1 MSAPAVRVEGISKR
15 YRIGS
20 GSARYGRLTESLWE
34 ALTRPAS
41 RRRSRGEGEASR
53 TLWAL
58 QDVSLEVGAGEAVG
72 IIGRNGAGKTTL
84 LKILSR
90 ITEPTKGRATLAGRV
105 GSLLEVGTGF
115 HPELTGREN
124 VLLNGAILGMRR
136 REINRKFDDIVGFAE
151 VERFIDT
158 PVKRYSSGM
167 LVRLAFAVAA
177 HLEPDILIVD
187 EVLAVGDAS
196 FQKRSMGKMGEVATE
211 GRTVLFVSHNMAAVQ
226 ALCKRGF
233 LLESGR
239 LTAEG
244 PVQQVLQEYARQGA
258 SSDVALG
265 VAKSRQGDGRLRIE
279 RFHTR
284 SGSAGQ
290 MLTCGASAELILT
303 YSSSAELRN
312 VHFSM
317 ALHSLLGEP
326 VMYLSNELSGD
337 WFDELPRSGQISCSF
352 EHLPLLPGTYRV
364 TLFSSVGGV
373 TADWVVDAAT
383 IEVGSGDFFGSGKL
397 PDREYGSIAVHHRWS
412 AGRE

>member
-1 MSAPAVRVEGISKR
+1 LWDAL
-15 YRIGS
+15 
-20 GSARYGRLTESLWE
+20 AR
-34 ALTRPAS
+34 PVS
-41 RRRSRGEGEASR
+41 RRRAGGADDVRR

-58 QDVSLEVGAGEAVG
+58 RDVSLEVEVGEAVG

-226 ALCKRGF
+226 ALCKRAF
-233 LLESGR
+233 LLDSGR

-244 PVQQVLQEYARQGA
+244 PVHHVLQEYARQAA
-258 SSDVALG
+258 SLDTTLESNNN
-265 VAKSRQGDGRLRIE
+265 RQGDGRLRVE
-279 RFHTR
+279 RFQTR
-284 SGSAGQ
+284 SGAGGQ
-290 MLTCGASAELILT
+290 MLACGAPAEFLLI

-317 ALHSLLGEP
+317 ALHSLIGEP

-337 WFDELPRSGQISCSF
+337 WFDELPASGVISCSF
-352 EHLPLLPGTYRV
+352 DRLPLLPGTYRV

-373 TADWVVDAAT
+373 TADWVVDAAM

-397 PDREYGSIAVHHRWS
+397 PDKEYGSIAVPHRWS
-412 AGRE
+412 ARSE